1 MSVEVKAH
9 IRQVNQLQDQP
20 HMPPRCDAAFALA
33 RVRDAIGACDEEDE
47 ECSDMVHDGAEITL
61 AADAPTSI
69 ARQIA
74 L

>member
-1 MSVEVKAH
+1 MSVKVKAH

-20 HMPPRCDAAFALA
+20 HMPPTSDAAFALA

-47 ECSDMVHDGAEITL
+47 ECGDIADEGAEITL
-61 AADAPTSI
+61 GADALTSI

-74 L
+74 V